1 MSSAAAHFFV
11 ACPKAP
17 LRSHANCMTRGIDR
31 LRALFGNEDER
42 PKKKNQRWRS
52 PLSRSVSDRGQFMAR
67 LPQGVRGKLRTV
79 SLQSFRRHVDE
90 DVRHCPTQGKLQPQ
104 SGLAAGTAMRGRL
117 AMGLGLCSVRESAME
132 PVESQDCSC
141 GLSHALRRPAMRYKV
156 VTIGSVPD

>member
-1 MSSAAAHFFV
+1 M

-42 PKKKNQRWRS
+42 PKKRT
-52 PLSRSVSDRGQFMAR
+52 RG
-67 LPQGVRGKLRTV
+67 GVVPCRGVCQIVASSWPACHKEFEANCAQCRFRAFGDTWTKTYGTV
-79 SLQSFRRHVDE
+79 
-90 DVRHCPTQGKLQPQ
+90 TQGKLQPQ

-132 PVESQDCSC
+132 AVESQDCSC